1 MQRQFRLVLV
11 LVLAA
16 SGATQAA
23 MESYTVDPV
32 HTYPGFEINHLGFS
46 NMRGTFDSTKG
57 RITLDRAART
67 GTIEIVIDTASVD
80 TGYAKRDE
88 HLRAPEFFNVAA
100 FPTMT
105 YRASRMLFEGDR
117 PSGAEGQ
124 LTLLGKT
131 LPVNLTI
138 TSFQCGQ
145 NPVNKKQMCGANAV
159 TTIKRSQFGMTTY
172 VPGISDEVT
181 ITIGVEAIRD

>member
-1 MQRQFRLVLV
+1 MLRQRCSLL
-11 LVLAA
+11 LVLAFA
-16 SGATQAA
+16 GAAQGAT
-23 MESYTVDPV
+23 ETYTVDPV
-32 HTYPGFEINHLGFS
+32 HTYPSFEINHLGFS
-46 NMRGTFDSTKG
+46 NMRGTFDSTRG
-57 RITLDRAART
+57 RITLDRTART
-67 GTIEIVIDTASVD
+67 GTIEIVIDTGSID

-105 YRASRMLFEGDR
+105 YRAGRILFDGER

-138 TSFQCGQ
+138 TSFHCGQ
-145 NPVNKKQMCGANAV
+145 NPVNKKQMCGADAV

-181 ITIGVEAIRD
+181 IFIAVEAARD